1 MPTPSQAKDVLEQVG
16 RLRVIPIISIDDAS
30 GAAPLANALI
40 AGGLP
45 LVEITY
51 RTEAAD
57 ASIRTIARRGD
68 LLVGAGTVLNVDTA
82 KRAVDAGAKFLVT
95 PGFNPK
101 TVRWCV
107 DNGVAIVPGTSTPTD
122 LEMALDH
129 GVTTVKFFPAEAIGG
144 VKTLKVLAG
153 PFGMMRFVPTGGIT
167 ADQMEQY
174 LAFPKVVAV
183 GGSWMATKE
192 LLAGKRFDEVTRLTR
207 DAVARAAKVRPA
219 SS

>member
-1 MPTPSQAKDVLEQVG
+1 MAQSQAKGVLDQVG
-16 RLRVIPIISIDDAS
+16 RLRVVPIISIDDAT
-30 GAAPLANALI
+30 GASPLGDALV

-45 LVEITY
+45 IVEITF
-51 RTEAAD
+51 RTEAAE
-57 ASIRTIARRGD
+57 ASIRTLARRGD
-68 LLVGAGTVLNVDTA
+68 LLVGAGTVLNPDTA
-82 KRAVDAGAKFLVT
+82 KRAVDAGASFLVT

-129 GVTTVKFFPAEAIGG
+129 GVSVVKFFPAEVLGG
-144 VKTLKVLAG
+144 VKTLKVLSG

-167 ADQMEQY
+167 AEQMEQY

-183 GGSWMATKE
+183 GGSWMASKE
-192 LLAGKRFDEVTRLTR
+192 LLAAKRFDEVTRLTR
-207 DAVARAAKVRPA
+207 DAVQRVARVRPGA
-219 SS
+219 